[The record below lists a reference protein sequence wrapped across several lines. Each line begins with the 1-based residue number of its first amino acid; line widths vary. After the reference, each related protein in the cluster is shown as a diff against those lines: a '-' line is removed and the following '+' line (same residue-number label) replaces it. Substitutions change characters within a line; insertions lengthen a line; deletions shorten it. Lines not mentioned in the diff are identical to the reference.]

1 MLFIYEVDD
10 TFDLVKTMECG
21 QCFHYEKIGEYR
33 YFVYGHFSVCEV
45 VQNKNVLNINTDP
58 NHINFWEMYF
68 KLDMDYSFIIDYL
81 TDFCKKNDDEFGLR
95 AIETG
100 KGIRILAQPF
110 FETCC
115 SYILSQQNNI
125 PRIRKMIFELSEKYS
140 REKVNFNGN
149 LYSCFPHFKDFDF
162 ISVENLRELGFGYRA
177 EYLKEFADNWSN
189 IADKVRFNYENDFA
203 LFKSCKGIGD
213 KVANCICLYGYEEYD
228 AFPIDVWMKKIIK
241 EEYSDKGKELRIPEK
256 YAGIL
261 QQFMFYTKRLESG
274 K

>member
-1 MLFIYEVDD
+1 MLFVYQVDD
-10 TFDLVKTMECG
+10 TFDLEKTMECG
-21 QCFHYEKIGEYR
+21 QCFHYEKIDSYK
-33 YFVYGHFSVCEV
+33 YLIYGHFSVCEV
-45 VQNKNVLNINTDP
+45 AQNKNVLTINTDA
-58 NHINFWEMYF
+58 NHKELWQMYF
-68 KLDMDYSFIIDYL
+68 KLDMDYSYIINYL
-81 TDFCKKNDDEFGLR
+81 TDFCRNNNDDFGLK
-95 AIETG
+95 AIEQG

-125 PRIRKMIFELSEKYS
+125 PRIRKMIFALSEKYS
-140 REKVNFNGN
+140 SDKVYFNGMW
-149 LYSCFPHFKDFDF
+149 YHCFPHFKDFDL
-162 ISVENLRELGFGYRA
+162 IEVEDLRNLGFGYRA
-177 EYLKEFADNWSN
+177 EYLKEFADNWSET
-189 IADKVRFNYENDFA
+189 ADKVRFKYENDFE

-213 KVANCICLYGYEEYD
+213 KVANCICLYAYEEYD

-241 EEYSDKGKELRIPEK
+241 EEYTDKGKELKIPER